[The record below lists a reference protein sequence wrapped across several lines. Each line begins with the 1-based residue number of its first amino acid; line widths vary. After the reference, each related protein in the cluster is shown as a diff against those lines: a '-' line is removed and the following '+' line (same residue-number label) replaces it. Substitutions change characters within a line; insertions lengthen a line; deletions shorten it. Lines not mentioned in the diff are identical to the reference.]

1 MQAGMAV
8 GLDIVG
14 WSDVKLMGISI
25 ARPQERGKKVVVDF
39 ANDLAKV
46 YGINRDYTDTIIFY

>member
-1 MQAGMAV
+1 MAV